1 MNQESVRGNDYKGIL
16 QIGQWVHS
24 ILYGGRDGII
34 CKITGDQKPETI
46 QRLGGGI
53 CVMGGSATLDV
64 VFDNHVSRGVPEG
77 IIRGVQWYISEEF
90 ATSEE
95 IMEALA
101 HAEKAVAEKKE
112 KERQAAEAK
121 AKEKAALPAK
131 YPYLTPI
138 AAAPGKSSHA
148 LGAKNLKIEL
158 EHTFPGIKFSVKS
171 ESYSGGD
178 SIRLGWTD
186 GPLQEEV
193 KKVSGKYQE
202 GHFNG
207 MEDIYNY
214 NDSPF
219 PDVFGGAKY
228 VMESRH
234 ESAELTKAAGMALGF
249 NLSDFDNFGNIAKS
263 SNLTTEQEMM
273 IYREAR
279 KTPGKMP
286 EKATD
291 QRRTEETPTVTTT
304 ARKGTKAIIAAILA

>member
-1 MNQESVRGNDYKGIL
+1 MNQESVRGNNYNGIL

-64 VFDNHVSRGVPEG
+64 VFDNHLSRGIPEG

-90 ATSEE
+90 ATPEE
-95 IMEALA
+95 ISEAIA
-101 HAEKAVAEKKE
+101 HAAQKVEEKKATE
-112 KERQAAEAK
+112 AKAAEAK
-121 AKEKAALPAK
+121 ATEKAALPAK

-158 EHTFPGIKFSVKS
+158 DRTFPGIKFSVKS

-193 KKVSGKYQE
+193 EKVSNKYQE
-202 GHFNG
+202 GSFDG
-207 MEDIYNY
+207 MQDLYEYN
-214 NDSPF
+214 NFSF

-228 VMESRH
+228 VQESRH

-286 EKATD
+286 EKAKNP
-291 QRRTEETPTVTTT
+291 RRETETPTSTTT
-304 ARKGTKAIIAAILA
+304 TRKDTKSIIVILS